1 MRAVPQAKTNR
12 TLRHPPT
19 GIAIDFIA
27 YVSVDV
33 SFCTRV
39 AAVMAGIL
47 QMYLVRKH
55 GRLLAGLQVPAGL
68 DLGTRAAIKESIQE
82 AFVSG
87 FRAVIVASSGHN
99 GLAFAAYLSPAANG
113 CWWWPE
119 RGLTPR
125 RPSVDACIGRRD
137 NQAAGIHPNMREHS
151 MADPIE
157 HVIVLMMENC
167 SFDRMLGRLPGVDG
181 VDPATRRTNPDF
193 PSQTA
198 IAQAVTTEPN
208 MALDPEHDLDDCL
221 RQISGPC
228 QGFVA
233 DFAQHYPQSTAGLR
247 NEIMG
252 YYTPDFLNVLY
263 TLGSSFLTCDH
274 WYSSLPGPT
283 WPNRFFVHSGT
294 SLGHTTMPDGIF
306 HPDVHCYDQPTVYQ
320 RLSEVGISWS
330 IYFGDFPQSIVMTE
344 QWKYPEHYHGMNQFY
359 ADAAGAEASFPQYC
373 FIEPTYFG
381 KLQDDQHPPSN
392 IKRGEQLIANVYN
405 ALRSNQS
412 LWEKSLL
419 VILYDEHGGFYD
431 HVEPPAAVPPD
442 DNVKEFSF
450 AQYGVRVPAILVSPW
465 VNAGVAQDVFDH
477 TSLLKYVTDKWGL
490 GPLGNRVASVGS
502 FAGYIA
508 DGLVSPRSNTPFSV
522 APPQVADD
530 PAQTSLNAH
539 QTALVGFSRYL
550 ETQIQ
555 QMSLATGIL
564 EDDVFK
570 AAGER
575 LLSSMQGIEQHA
587 ETAVNRLEIFLGLK
601 KAAAAP
607 PPKS

>member
-1 MRAVPQAKTNR
+1 
-12 TLRHPPT
+12 
-19 GIAIDFIA
+19 
-27 YVSVDV
+27 
-33 SFCTRV
+33 
-39 AAVMAGIL
+39 
-47 QMYLVRKH
+47 
-55 GRLLAGLQVPAGL
+55 
-68 DLGTRAAIKESIQE
+68 
-82 AFVSG
+82 
-87 FRAVIVASSGHN
+87 
-99 GLAFAAYLSPAANG
+99 
-113 CWWWPE
+113 
-119 RGLTPR
+119 
-125 RPSVDACIGRRD
+125 
-137 NQAAGIHPNMREHS
+137 MREHS
-151 MADPIE
+151 MTDPVE

-167 SFDRMLGRLPGVDG
+167 SFDRMLGMLPGVEG
-181 VDPATRRTNPDF
+181 VDLASPQTNPDF
-193 PSQTA
+193 PAPTPIDQA
-198 IAQAVTTEPN
+198 ITTEPN

-233 DFAQHYPQSTAGLR
+233 DFAQHYPQSTPELR
-247 NEIMG
+247 AEIMG
-252 YYTPDFLNVLY
+252 YYNPGFLSVIY
-263 TLGSSFLTCDH
+263 KLGSSFLTCDH

-306 HPDVHCYDQPTVYQ
+306 HPDIHCYDQPTVYQ
-320 RLSEVGISWS
+320 RLSEAGISWS

-344 QWKYPEHYHGMNQFY
+344 QWKYPEHYHGISQFY
-359 ADAAGAEASFPQYC
+359 ADLAGPEASFPQYC

-381 KLQDDQHPPSN
+381 KLQNDQHPPSN
-392 IKRGEQLIANVYN
+392 VKRGEQLIANVYN
-405 ALRSNQS
+405 ALRANQG

-431 HVEPPAAVPPD
+431 HVEPPVAVPPD

-465 VNAGVAQDVFDH
+465 VNSGVVRDEFDH

-490 GPLGNRVASVGS
+490 SPLGNRVASART
-502 FAGYIA
+502 FAGYVA
-508 DGLVSPRSNTPFSV
+508 DGLAAPRTNTPPSLT
-522 APPQVADD
+522 PPQVADD

-555 QMSLATGIL
+555 QMSLAAGMA

-587 ETAVNRLEIFLGLK
+587 ETAVNRLGIFLGLK
-601 KAAAAP
+601 RAAASL